1 MGRRIEG
8 YISKKAITHWLENY
22 NSLAAGDRPIEES
35 IGSGGGPKSPDGITN
50 SKLNQIMLDKAI
62 ENLPKLTRAVCKARW
77 VYQFP
82 RRKTMKTLMISESVY
97 NQHRR
102 TAVNLIYREL
112 NGEMVNYSEL
122 LDKIS
127 GKA

>member
-1 MGRRIEG
+1 MGQRIEG
-8 YISKKAITHWLENY
+8 FITKKAILHWLENY
-22 NSLAAGDRPIEES
+22 SSLRAGDRPVEEV

-50 SKLNQIMLDKAI
+50 STLNQIMLDQAI
-62 ENLPKLTRAVCKARW
+62 ENLPPLTRAICKARW

-82 RRKTMKTLMISESVY
+82 RRKTMKTLMISEGVY

-102 TAVNLIYREL
+102 AAVDLIYRDL
-112 NGEMVNYSEL
+112 NGEMVNYSSL

-127 GKA
+127 GKT